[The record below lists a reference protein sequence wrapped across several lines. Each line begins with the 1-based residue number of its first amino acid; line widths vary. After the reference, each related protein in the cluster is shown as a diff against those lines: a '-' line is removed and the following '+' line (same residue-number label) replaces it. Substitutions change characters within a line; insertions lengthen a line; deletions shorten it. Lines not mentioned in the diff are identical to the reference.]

1 MKIVNLLCLVNV
13 LEFFLLILAKNGF
26 RDFLIRYL
34 KVYENDFNM
43 FLEADRITS
52 SHVDPLIFLF
62 CLH

>member
-13 LEFFLLILAKNGF
+13 LEIFLLILAKNGF
-26 RDFLIRYL
+26 RDFLIGYL

-43 FLEADRITS
+43 FLEADRIAS
-52 SHVDPLIFLF
+52 SHVDPLILLF